1 MSDIPE
7 RIETNPDTAYETA
20 DWPVGMIGLV
30 LAAVLLVLA
39 IAVLAVSFGFSDAVS
54 DARRSL
60 ATPMPEPRL
69 QTDPPDDLAKLR
81 DREQK
86 ELDTYYWVDR
96 DKGIVHIPIDEAMKQ
111 VLARGI
117 DGFPQG
123 KQ

>member
-1 MSDIPE
+1 
-7 RIETNPDTAYETA
+7 
-20 DWPVGMIGLV
+20 MIGLV

-39 IAVLAVSFGFSDAVS
+39 IAVVAVSFGFSDAVS

-81 DREQK
+81 GREQK
-86 ELDTYYWVDR
+86 QLDTYYWVDR

-123 KQ
+123 KP

>member
-30 LAAVLLVLA
+30 LAG
-39 IAVLAVSFGFSDAVS
+39 VLAVLTIAIVAVSLGFSDAVS

-69 QTDPPDDLAKLR
+69 QTDPPDDLVKLR
-81 DREQK
+81 AREEK
-86 ELDTYYWVDR
+86 ELDSYYWIDR
-96 DKGIVHIPIDEAMKQ
+96 DKGIVHIPIDQAMKQ

>member
-30 LAAVLLVLA
+30 LAAVLLVLV
-39 IAVLAVSFGFSDAVS
+39 IAVLAVSFGFSDAIS

-86 ELDTYYWVDR
+86 ELDTYYWIDR

-123 KQ
+123 EP

>member
-7 RIETNPDTAYETA
+7 RIETNPDTAYERA

-30 LAAVLLVLA
+30 LAGVLAVLAAA
-39 IAVLAVSFGFSDAVS
+39 ILAVSFGFSDAVT
-54 DARRSL
+54 DARRTL

-69 QTDPPDDLAKLR
+69 QTDSPEDLATLR
-81 DREQK
+81 AREEK
-86 ELDTYYWVDR
+86 ALDTYYWVDR

-111 VLARGI
+111 VVARGL

-123 KQ
+123 KP

>member
-20 DWPVGMIGLV
+20 DWPIGMIGLV
-30 LAAVLLVLA
+30 LAGVLAVLA
-39 IAVLAVSFGFSDAVS
+39 IAVVAVSFGFSDAVS

-81 DREQK
+81 AREQK
-86 ELDTYYWVDR
+86 ELDTYYWIDR

-111 VLARGI
+111 VVARGI

-123 KQ
+123 KP

>member
-20 DWPVGMIGLV
+20 DWPVGIIGLV

-39 IAVLAVSFGFSDAVS
+39 IAVVAVSFGFSDAVS

-81 DREQK
+81 AREQN
-86 ELDTYYWVDR
+86 ELDTYYWIDR

-111 VLARGI
+111 VLARGL

-123 KQ
+123 KP